1 MTPARGGRSGQPGG
15 NLTVSNLVRD
25 VMGKLLGLL
34 KEAVPRATRIAA
46 LRNPANLTNQFSRD
60 GGTDRSCSGQMRSSS
75 SDQGM

>member
-1 MTPARGGRSGQPGG
+1 VTPARGGRSGQPGG

-46 LRNPANLTNQFSRD
+46 LRNPANLTNQFLATEGPIASAAGR
-60 GGTDRSCSGQMRSSS
+60 
-75 SDQGM
+75 